1 MSLVMVNRL
10 NGVLVIA
17 AVLGVG
23 GSVTGQD
30 PSPADRAALANAEV
44 LGIEAT
50 VLDIVGVSLGV
61 SGVLKDLGAKVTP
74 EEIRIELSADV
85 LFDFDKSDLKPDA
98 TGSLAKVADVI
109 NAYPAAPLLIEGHTD
124 AKGTHPYNVT
134 LSETRAAAVKSWL
147 VQHAGVDPARIKTSG
162 AAETKPV
169 APNTL
174 PNGAD
179 NPDGR
184 RKNRRVEIT
193 LHTR

>member
-1 MSLVMVNRL
+1 MRSFRRRPHLRKRSRCTRLGRRHSMTCRSPTSSVMSLVMVNRL

-30 PSPADRAALANAEV
+30 PSPADRAALANAKI

-109 NAYPAAPLLIEGHTD
+109 NAYPAAPPLIEGHTD

-134 LSETRAAAVKSWL
+134 L
-147 VQHAGVDPARIKTSG
+147 
-162 AAETKPV
+162 
-169 APNTL
+169 
-174 PNGAD
+174 
-179 NPDGR
+179 
-184 RKNRRVEIT
+184 
-193 LHTR
+193 